1 MLDQAANDDNAL
13 TLADGELLVAEIR
26 RLTAEVA
33 RLEAL
38 SGSLEQL
45 AHTDPLVELPNRRGF
60 LASLENLIAR
70 VERYG
75 EPAAMLFID
84 VDSMKQINDRLGHE
98 AGDAALVQ
106 VARTI
111 AGCIRKSDCVARI
124 GGDEFG
130 VLLERSTELSG
141 WQMALRIVE
150 SIVAS
155 KFCFNGSCLP
165 LSVAVGVGIVKAGD
179 TPASIMGRADEQMYR
194 VKAA

>member
-1 MLDQAANDDNAL
+1 MIDGVANDDAAL
-13 TLADGELLVAEIR
+13 SLADGEALVAEIR

-38 SGSLEQL
+38 SATLDQL
-45 AHTDPLVELPNRRGF
+45 AHTDPLVGLPNRRGF

-75 EPAAMLFID
+75 EPAAMLFVD
-84 VDSMKQINDRLGHE
+84 LDSMKQINDRLGHE

-111 AGCIRKSDCVARI
+111 SGCVRKSDCVARI

-130 VLLERSTELSG
+130 VLLERADELSA

-150 SIVAS
+150 TIVGS
-155 KFCFNGSCLP
+155 RFCFNGSCVP
-165 LSVAVGVGIVKAGD
+165 LSVAVGVGVIQAGD
-179 TPASIMGRADEQMYR
+179 TPASVMARADEQMYR